1 MKTNGPLIDKVAR
14 TMARLGKEW
23 GENCL
28 FLAQRNDD
36 DKDKATVLL
45 GLVCDNRNDDECY
58 LALRRLLTAFAY
70 RLSKQSNF
78 ELEFNVKRKVK

>member
-14 TMARLGKEW
+14 TMGRLGKEW

-28 FLAQRNDD
+28 FLAQRNND

-45 GLVCDNRNDDECY
+45 GLVCDRNDDECY